1 MAAEQTQGTA
11 AATTTEFDSAQWL
24 DSALGRMKV
33 TDDAAARQRGVAA
46 LNDFIKSAMQPGQV
60 VSKDVETNIK
70 LWISA
75 IDQKLTSQLNEILHN
90 PALQKLEGTWRGL
103 HYLVSQ
109 TNTGEHLK
117 IRVMNL
123 TKDELRND
131 LDRAVEFDMSET
143 FKKVYEEEYGQLGG
157 SPFGMLVGD
166 YDFDCRRA
174 GDVKLLQG
182 VSGIAA
188 SAHAPF
194 VSAVSPKSFNM
205 ERFAELGNP
214 RDLAKIFTGPDYAAW
229 QAFRESE
236 DSRYVALTCPRVLAR
251 EVYGEKFRPV
261 AEFNFEENADGVDHD
276 KYLWMNAAWTY
287 AARIT
292 DAFDK
297 YGWMARTRGVEGGGK
312 VEGLPVHTFPTDD
325 GDVAMKCPTEI
336 AITER
341 REQELEKLGF
351 MSLIH
356 CKGKDFAAFMSAT
369 STQKPKKYDRD
380 GATANAILST
390 KFNQLMC
397 VSRFAHFLKVM
408 VRNRIG
414 SFMERDDMERWLN
427 RWINN
432 YTLGNPESAGD
443 ETKAQKPLA
452 WAEIKV
458 VDVPGQPGVY
468 RAVAHMRPHFQLEAL
483 DISLRMVAKQ
493 LGAN

>member
-1 MAAEQTQGTA
+1 MPAEQTAAAPATA
-11 AATTTEFDSAQWL
+11 ATEFDTSKWL
-24 DSALGRMKV
+24 DDALGRMKV
-33 TDDAAARQRGVAA
+33 TDDDAARQRGLAA
-46 LNDFIKSAMQPGQV
+46 LNDFVRASLQPGQV
-60 VSKDVETNIK
+60 VNKDVETNIK

-75 IDQKLTSQLNEILHN
+75 IDQKLTGQLNDIMHHEKF
-90 PALQKLEGTWRGL
+90 QKMEGTWRGL

-109 TNTGEHLK
+109 SETGETLK
-117 IRVMNL
+117 IRVLNV
-123 TKDELRND
+123 TKDELKND

-157 SPFGMLVGD
+157 FPFGMLVGD
-166 YDFDCRRA
+166 YDFDARRS
-174 GDVKLLQG
+174 GDVKLAQG
-182 VSGIAA
+182 MSGIAA
-188 SAHAPF
+188 AAHAPF
-194 VSAVSPKSFNM
+194 VAAVSPKSFNM
-205 ERFAELGNP
+205 ERFSELSNP

-229 QAFRESE
+229 QSFRESE

-261 AEFNFEENADGVDHD
+261 AEFNFEENVDGTDHD
-276 KYLWMNAAWTY
+276 KYLWMNAAWCY

-292 DAFDK
+292 DAYSK
-297 YGWMARTRGVEGGGK
+297 HGWMARSRGVEGGGK

-351 MSLIH
+351 LSLIH
-356 CKGKDFAAFMSAT
+356 CKGRDFAAFMSAT
-369 STQKPKKYDRD
+369 SAQKPKKYDRD
-380 GATANAILST
+380 NATANAMLST
-390 KFNQLMC
+390 KINQLMC

-408 VRNRIG
+408 VRNRVG
-414 SFMERDDMERWLN
+414 SFMERGDMERWLN

-432 YTLGNPESAGD
+432 YTLGNPETASDAD
-443 ETKAQKPLA
+443 KAEKPLA

-458 VDVPGQPGVY
+458 ADVPGQPGVY
-468 RAVAHMRPHFQLEAL
+468 KAVAHMRPHFQLEAL

-493 LGAN
+493 LGGK